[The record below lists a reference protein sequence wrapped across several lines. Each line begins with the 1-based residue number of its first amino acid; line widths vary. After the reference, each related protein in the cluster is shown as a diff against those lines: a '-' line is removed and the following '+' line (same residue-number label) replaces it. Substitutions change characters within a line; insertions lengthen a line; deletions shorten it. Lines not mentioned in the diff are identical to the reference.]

1 MYGLGSVFATIG
13 LRVHRSS
20 GKLARMEPVT
30 VTRSIQLPAPAAAV
44 WSSLAD
50 GHGLSGWLADEV
62 DLVVARGSSGTARD
76 GAVTRR
82 LVVTD
87 VDEGRAVGFV
97 WWDEARPA
105 EASVVAISVADDE
118 QGCTVT
124 VTEQLLGAGAVA
136 QLGDA
141 TVADLTMV
149 EAGWDRRL
157 ARAGRPRPSS
167 PSSPHPCD
175 PSAVR
180 RRPPPTTA
188 PRRSSTRSATAPG
201 GSCSRPSA
209 RPARRPRPSS
219 LPIGR

>member
-1 MYGLGSVFATIG
+1 M
-13 LRVHRSS
+13 
-20 GKLARMEPVT
+20 
-30 VTRSIQLPAPAAAV
+30 
-44 WSSLAD
+44 
-50 GHGLSGWLADEV
+50 
-62 DLVVARGSSGTARD
+62 
-76 GAVTRR
+76 TRR
-82 LVVTD
+82 LVVTE

-157 ARAGRPRPSS
+157 RALVG
-167 PSSPHPCD
+167 
-175 PSAVR
+175 
-180 RRPPPTTA
+180 A
-188 PRRSSTRSATAPG
+188 PELALV
-201 GSCSRPSA
+201 
-209 RPARRPRPSS
+209 PASV
-219 LPIGR
+219 

>member
-1 MYGLGSVFATIG
+1 
-13 LRVHRSS
+13 
-20 GKLARMEPVT
+20 MEPVT

-44 WSSLAD
+44 WASLAD

-62 DLVVARGSSGTARD
+62 DLVVARGASGTVRD

-87 VDEGRAVGFV
+87 VEEGRAVGFV

-105 EASVVAISVADDE
+105 DASVVAISVADDE

-157 ARAGRPRPSS
+157 RALV
-167 PSSPHPCD
+167 
-175 PSAVR
+175 A
-180 RRPPPTTA
+180 A
-188 PRRSSTRSATAPG
+188 PELALV
-201 GSCSRPSA
+201 
-209 RPARRPRPSS
+209 PASV
-219 LPIGR
+219 